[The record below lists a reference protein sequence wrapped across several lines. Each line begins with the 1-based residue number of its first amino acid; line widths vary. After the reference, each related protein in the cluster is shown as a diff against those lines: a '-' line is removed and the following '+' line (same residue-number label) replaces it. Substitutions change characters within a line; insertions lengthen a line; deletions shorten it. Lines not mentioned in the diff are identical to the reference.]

1 MVNKYKMIWGIKM
14 RIRKII
20 SVPNEKIPSYVAIYN
35 MLYSDII
42 NGLYKN
48 GIQLPS
54 ETDLSERYEVS
65 RNTLRQALTILAED
79 GLISKHQGKG
89 TFITYKGEEEVVTN
103 KAIVNSI
110 IEFCK
115 EEIDEIDISY
125 NFAPPTDIAQQK
137 LNIKASE
144 IVMASNNIYLV
155 DKIPVAHSFI
165 QIPVKYINN
174 CNVDLNSE
182 EEVSKLINKTIFELA
197 TSAKLNVKLVHAEDN
212 ITAFLQIEVNELIIY
227 IEEILYN
234 ENHESIARCKLYFI
248 PDKYDLSFE
257 I

>member
-1 MVNKYKMIWGIKM
+1 M
-14 RIRKII
+14 RNRKII
-20 SVPNEKIPSYVAIYN
+20 SVANEKIPSYVAIYN

-48 GIQLPS
+48 GTQLPS
-54 ETDLSERYEVS
+54 ETDLSDKYEVS

-89 TFITYKGEEEVVTN
+89 TFVTCKAEEDVVAN
-103 KAIVNSI
+103 SGIINSI
-110 IEFCK
+110 IQCCK

-155 DKIPVAHSFI
+155 DKLPVAHSFI
-165 QIPVKYINN
+165 QIPVKYIKN
-174 CNVDLNSE
+174 CNINLNSE

-197 TSAKLNVKLVHAEDN
+197 TSAKVSVKLVQAEDN
-212 ITAFLQIEVNELIIY
+212 ITSFLKIKLDEPIIY

-234 ENHESIARCKLYFI
+234 ELHESIARCKLYFI